1 MKHKTYIEY
10 YNDIKYYN
18 NSDLNISS
26 FNDTINATSHIDK
39 NETVDIKLETNESM
53 GNKKSNKKRIG
64 VVGLANGVNIGNN
77 LVKYGMYMKLKEFG
91 LEPVIIAKNKP
102 NANSYFIEKYTKFK
116 EIKYSYSEL
125 KEQDYDFIMVNS
137 DQTWSYSDYGNLFN
151 YGLLE
156 FAKDWSIAKFIYG
169 ASFGKELWIMER
181 GKQERAKNLLKILL
195 VYPLEK

>member
-1 MKHKTYIEY
+1 MQHPTLIKMKQWILKE
-10 YNDIKYYN
+10 
-18 NSDLNISS
+18 L
-26 FNDTINATSHIDK
+26 
-39 NETVDIKLETNESM
+39 NESM
-53 GNKKSNKKRIG
+53 GIKKSNKKRIG
-64 VVGLANGVNIGNN
+64 VVGLANNVNIGNN

-116 EIKYSYSEL
+116 GIKYSYSEL